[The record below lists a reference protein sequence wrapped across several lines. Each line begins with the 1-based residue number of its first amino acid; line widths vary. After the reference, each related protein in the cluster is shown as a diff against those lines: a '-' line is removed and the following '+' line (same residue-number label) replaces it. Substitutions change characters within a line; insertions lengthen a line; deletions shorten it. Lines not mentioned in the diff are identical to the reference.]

1 VHAGAGRVAG
11 VVRDWLRVRRM
22 ASSGDSGELTRRTN
36 MARKNK
42 DVWVAEATKLKIDQ
56 ARIVNENNETRV
68 KTTNMEH
75 KNDHLRGCLRI
86 WTLRTRIILA
96 CQLATFAL
104 IIVERIFA

>member
-1 VHAGAGRVAG
+1 
-11 VVRDWLRVRRM
+11 
-22 ASSGDSGELTRRTN
+22 

-56 ARIVNENNETRV
+56 ARIVNENNETRA
-68 KTTNMEH
+68 KATNMEY
-75 KNDHLRGCLRI
+75 KNDHLRGRLRM
-86 WTLRTRIILA
+86 WTLRTWIILA